1 MKRKFYGKWKK
12 MCAAVLAAGMLVT
25 SCPVDVFAAVGD
37 AIMDD
42 FSQVSIDESIIKSGY
57 EIDSIVIIEI
67 LVALESE
74 FDIEFADGELIRGTF
89 GIVA

>member
-1 MKRKFYGKWKK
+1 MSNSDNHGMAYIEEVVRQKLSFY
-12 MCAAVLAAGMLVT
+12 L
-25 SCPVDVFAAVGD
+25 
-37 AIMDD
+37 MDD

-74 FDIEFADGELIRGTF
+74 FDIEFADGELIPDTLESVRSLTETVF
-89 GIVA
+89 RHIDCK

>member
-1 MKRKFYGKWKK
+1 MSNSDNRSMAYIEEVVRQKLSFY
-12 MCAAVLAAGMLVT
+12 L
-25 SCPVDVFAAVGD
+25 
-37 AIMDD
+37 MDD

-74 FDIEFADGELIRGTF
+74 FDIEFADGELIPDTLESVRSLTETVF
-89 GIVA
+89 RHIDSK